1 VSFVQVN
8 TTGVRQA
15 ILKRNGSIVTTM
27 AIEPSSTAIVTAE
40 AIETLQLNAGDFIEL
55 FAWQN
60 S

>member
-1 VSFVQVN
+1 VN